1 MVDKNNKI
9 ADKNNINL
17 KVNGTDKPKKNG
29 TKFGEYEKCCKEL
42 ENLV

>member
-17 KVNGTDKPKKNG
+17 KANGTDKPKKNG
-29 TKFGEYEKCCKEL
+29 TKFGK
-42 ENLV
+42 